1 MTPEELD
8 LIKKR
13 LTIFLLMKSELR
25 RDYERLKRASAGGDA
40 EAEELANKI
49 LQATKPWST

>member
-25 RDYERLKRASAGGDA
+25 RDYERLTRASAGGDA

>member
-25 RDYERLKRASAGGDA
+25 HDYERLKRASAGGDA
-40 EAEELANKI
+40 KAEELANKI